1 MTSLVVW
8 VAVDQRG
15 PASVYIA
22 TDSRISWPAGPTGA
36 THWDGARKTYSTT
49 KLAHVIAYVG
59 DVLFPALTLP
69 TVAAQLDECPH
80 DESVEVAQERVLEL
94 VTTAWSDAP
103 SSARMESR
111 LVHCTRVGAGM
122 KARFGIQILHLPAGT
137 TEWTATALELPP
149 ASSKIDFLGSGRQ
162 KLENAYNNW
171 VKPAGSERDRT
182 SRAVFSAF
190 CDAVDSGKDRFTG
203 GAPQLVGLY
212 RQGPGRA
219 FGVHWNGQTYLH
231 GTKISDVALSN
242 LEYRNAR
249 FERIDAAGIRLIG
262 AQSHA
267 PRPT

>member
-8 VAVDQRG
+8 VAMDQRG

-36 THWDGARKTYSTT
+36 TQRDGARKTYSTT
-49 KLAHVIAYVG
+49 KLAHIMGYVG

-94 VTTAWSDAP
+94 VTAAWRDAP
-103 SSARMESR
+103 SSARLESR
-111 LVHCTRVGAGM
+111 LAHCTRVGAGI
-122 KARFGIQILHLPAGT
+122 KARFGVQILHLPVGT

-149 ASSKIDFLGSGRQ
+149 VSSTIDFLGSGRQ
-162 KLENAYNNW
+162 QLENAYNNW

-182 SRAVFSAF
+182 SRVVFSAF
-190 CDAVDSGKDRFTG
+190 CDAMDSGKDRFTG

-212 RQGPGRA
+212 RQGPGRI
-219 FGVHWNGQTYLH
+219 FGVHWNGQTYLC
-231 GTKISDVALSN
+231 GTKISDIALSN
-242 LEYRNAR
+242 FEYG
-249 FERIDAAGIRLIG
+249 AGRRSRRVG
-262 AQSHA
+262 SGWGWS
-267 PRPT
+267 R